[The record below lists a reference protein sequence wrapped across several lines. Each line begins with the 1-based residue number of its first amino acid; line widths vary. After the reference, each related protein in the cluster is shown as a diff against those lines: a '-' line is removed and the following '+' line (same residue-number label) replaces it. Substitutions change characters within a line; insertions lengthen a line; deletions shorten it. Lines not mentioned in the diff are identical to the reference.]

1 MNPTD
6 TIYLLLRRSMLLI
19 SFVAGALSLSAMRVY
34 VDHLVYYEANGSP
47 YAEVLFS
54 FDYATFSPRYT
65 DSTESAGA
73 RIVLTLLRDTS
84 VLVFRKGD
92 ILSPIYRK
100 GEYSDF
106 THLERFAVKPG
117 AYQLRIE
124 ISDMFSL
131 SSKTEVYE
139 QAIHIQAA
147 QPSITISQPQLVA
160 AFRLSDELCPMCKSG
175 YELLPYIK
183 SYIPGDMK
191 SLAFYAEIYGT
202 QVFFGESKPFVIRAM
217 LTDGNGQEISKCT
230 QQWRGTSAQVVPIL
244 RTLDIKDL
252 PDGEY
257 HLRIEVRDKDNQ
269 VIEASEKK
277 INRAGFRD
285 NSWQSADINVA
296 LPAYF
301 QSFQDSAMLYGKIM
315 YLMPVALDNDRFTM
329 QNQLLKADLKTL
341 QLFYYNFWYKRNPS
355 DPEASCREYEQRVKE
370 VESAFSYRG
379 KKGWQT
385 DRGRVYLQYGKP
397 NTRIIRP
404 SDPDYWP
411 FEIWHYYETDNN
423 LHNRRFLFYDT
434 ALGGDMELLHS
445 DVPSEVKNFTW
456 KEMVRSR
463 PAALNM
469 SDASSVNA
477 AQRSDPF
484 SRDEIENL
492 WYSPH

>member
-1 MNPTD
+1 MNPFCSSK
-6 TIYLLLRRSMLLI
+6 YFARPCLLLL
-19 SFVAGALSLSAMRVY
+19 SFIALSLSSFSMRVY
-34 VDHLVYYEANGSP
+34 VDHLVYYEANGNP
-47 YAEVLFS
+47 YSEVLFS
-54 FDYATFSPRYT
+54 FDYATFTPRYT
-65 DSTESAGA
+65 DSTERAGA

-84 VLVFRKGD
+84 VLVVRKGD
-92 ILSPIYRK
+92 IQSPVYRK

-106 THLERFAVKPG
+106 THLERFAVEPG
-117 AYQLRIE
+117 DFTLRIE
-124 ISDMFSL
+124 ISDLFGP
-131 SSKTEVYE
+131 SSKTELYE
-139 QAIHIQAA
+139 QPIKIQAA
-147 QPSITISQPQLVA
+147 QQTVTISQPQIVA
-160 AFRLSDELCPMCKSG
+160 AFRQSEDLCPMCKSG

-191 SLAFYAEIYGT
+191 SLAFYGEVYGT
-202 QVFFGESKPFVIRAM
+202 QAFFGDSKPFVMRAM
-217 LTDGNGQEISKCT
+217 ITDINGKEFGAYT
-230 QQWRGTSAQVVPIL
+230 QQWRGTSAQVVPML

-252 PDGEY
+252 QDGEY
-257 HLRIEVRDKDNQ
+257 QLRIEVRDKDNKM
-269 VIEASEKK
+269 ISFCERK
-277 INRAGFRD
+277 ITRAGFSV
-285 NSWQSADINVA
+285 NTPQSSDLNAA

-301 QSFQDSAMLYGKIM
+301 LSFQDSSELYEKIL
-315 YLMPVALDNDRFTM
+315 YLMPIAQDNDRFTM
-329 QNQLLKADLKTL
+329 QNQLDKADLKTL
-341 QLFYYNFWYKRNPS
+341 QLFHYNFWYKRNPS
-355 DPEASCREYEQRVKE
+355 DPEVSCRDYGQRTKE
-370 VESAFSYRG
+370 VEAAFLYRG

-397 NTRIIRP
+397 NTRIVRP

-445 DVPSEVKNFTW
+445 DVPAEVKNFAW

-469 SDASSVNA
+469 SDASAVNA
-477 AQRSDPF
+477 AQRTDPF